1 LASEVPQTEEKA
13 AREEKEVDW
22 IARRKRTLILK
33 GLSNPSRDSVLQVL
47 ADYEIA
53 TQGEV
58 SRVDIREVKGAREK
72 EWAFLWM
79 ASEQAAEICFGRRFN
94 LRESPFYL
102 IKDRSK
108 EERLKMKE
116 QRKSQASRSYRTVTV
131 DNQKPNISSQ
141 FVNAGVQAQ
150 CLTQTSLSHTI
161 TGTQTVSRGSRTGT
175 QTLNSCIPA
184 WDSIMQRSSTQPTT
198 QWHIKVSVGG
208 PEHSPREWVCT
219 TNLCK

>member
-1 LASEVPQTEEKA
+1 MASEVPQTEEKA

-47 ADYEIA
+47 ADYEIV

-102 IKDRSK
+102 LKDRSK

-141 FVNAGVQAQ
+141 SVNAGVQAQ
-150 CLTQTSLSHTI
+150 WTQNPNAF
-161 TGTQTVSRGSRTGT
+161 SRGSRTGT